1 MGSPS
6 APPSGE
12 QFELRHGAQRAV
24 VTEVGAGLRVY
35 DDILLGYG
43 EHEMC
48 SSGKGQVLMPWPNRV
63 VGGTYEWEGTSYQL
77 PLTEVSRSTAI
88 HGLVRWSSWHAVEE
102 TESRVALGHTLH
114 PQPGYP
120 FMLALRVEYALGDD
134 GLTVTTSAK
143 NIGDRPCPFGAGH
156 HPYIACDV
164 DAIYGDRRLDETERW
179 DGTYEIAGVTVWADD
194 AWPYVQ
200 LFSGDLPDIQ
210 RRGFA
215 VEPMTCPP
223 NAFNSGEGLLRLKPG
238 ETFKGAWGI
247 RR

>member
-1 MGSPS
+1 MQS
-6 APPSGE
+6 ARPSGE
-12 QFELRHGAQRAV
+12 QFELRHGAQHAV
-24 VTEVGAGLRVY
+24 VTEVGAGLRAY

-43 EHEMC
+43 ENEMC

-63 VGGTYEWEGTSYQL
+63 AGGAYEWDGTQYQL
-77 PLTEVSRSTAI
+77 PITEVSRSTAI
-88 HGLVRWSSWHAVEE
+88 HGLVRWASWHAVERS
-102 TESRVALGHTLH
+102 ESRVALEHVLH

-134 GLTVTTSAK
+134 GLTVTTSAE
-143 NIGDRPCPFGAGH
+143 NAGNRACPFGAGH

-164 DAIYGDRRLDETERW
+164 DAIYGDKRLDESERW
-179 DGTYEIAGVTVWADD
+179 DGSYEVGGVTVWADE

-223 NAFNSGEGLLRLKPG
+223 NAFNTGEGLLRLEPG
-238 ETFKGAWGI
+238 ETFTGTWGI
-247 RR
+247 RP